1 MEKSASH
8 DEKNESCRLPA
19 SLMLRTLK
27 NTKSKLKYM
36 KLSEKRKK
44 KVTINHWLKCA
55 HSLSLLKIRYKHAR
69 IKD

>member
-36 KLSEKRKK
+36 KLSESVNRKK
-44 KVTINHWLKCA
+44 KKKGNHK
-55 HSLSLLKIRYKHAR
+55 SLVKVCSFFVSFKN
-69 IKD
+69 